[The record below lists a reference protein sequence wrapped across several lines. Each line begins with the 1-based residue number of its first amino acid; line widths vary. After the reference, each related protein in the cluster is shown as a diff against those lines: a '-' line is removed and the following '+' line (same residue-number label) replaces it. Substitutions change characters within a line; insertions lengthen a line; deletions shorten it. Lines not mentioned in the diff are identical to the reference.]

1 MFLGDYLDD
10 AMRNGAHAM
19 RPCGYVSSP
28 PPILPVEN
36 LEVQSVILHRFR
48 NDSSCRSPSQE
59 IHSDM
64 SHHERLKSWID
75 TLDDS
80 ELLEALDDIRRS
92 ASDSDWWTS
101 LTETDIASVRN
112 GLSDLDCSR
121 IVSTQHLLSE
131 LRDAPKKR

>member
-1 MFLGDYLDD
+1 M
-10 AMRNGAHAM
+10 
-19 RPCGYVSSP
+19 SP
-28 PPILPVEN
+28 
-36 LEVQSVILHRFR
+36 
-48 NDSSCRSPSQE
+48 
-59 IHSDM
+59 
-64 SHHERLKSWID
+64 HERLKSWID

-101 LTETDIASVRN
+101 LTETDIASVRK

-131 LRDAPKKR
+131 LRNVSSKSQA